1 MMISSPTAGAPS
13 LAPAALDRAAP
24 PAAPAASDGSSP
36 DDASPD
42 VIVSLGGAKPAAMTY
57 DATGRLPGGPSL
69 NELGA
74 NGPKSLANA
83 SEALAAPDDADA
95 SEASDVPAAENAVAA

>member
-13 LAPAALDRAAP
+13 MAPAALDRAAP
-24 PAAPAASDGSSP
+24 PAPPDASDAPSP
-36 DDASPD
+36 GDASPD
-42 VIVSLGGAKPAAMTY
+42 VIVSLGGAKPPSMTY

-69 NELGA
+69 NEMGA

-83 SEALAAPDDADA
+83 SEALAAPDDAQASDA
-95 SEASDVPAAENAVAA
+95 SDAPATEDAVAA

>member
-13 LAPAALDRAAP
+13 IAPAALDRAAP
-24 PAAPAASDGSSP
+24 AATPDASDDSSP
-36 DDASPD
+36 VDASPD
-42 VIVSLGGAKPAAMTY
+42 VVVSLGGAKPPAMTY

-69 NELGA
+69 NDLGA

-95 SEASDVPAAENAVAA
+95 PDASAVPAADGAVAA

>member
-95 SEASDVPAAENAVAA
+95 SDASDVPAAEDAVAA